1 MNGELIVMVEI
12 AGRRAAISAADVQS
26 VIELDQIYP
35 VPQAPAHVT
44 GMTAMRSQ
52 SLTVIDCRVALQQ
65 ISDLDHGERAPV
77 VEVDGHLYA
86 LQVDLVDD
94 VIPAQSDITPVK
106 GGFGENWQ
114 HAARGMVE
122 TDRGPA
128 LLIDIHAL
136 VAGPQSAV
144 AA

>member
-1 MNGELIVMVEI
+1 MGELIVMIEI
-12 AGRRAAISAADVQS
+12 AGRRAAIPAVEVQS

-44 GMTAMRSQ
+44 GLTAMRSQ
-52 SLTVIDCRVALQQ
+52 SLTVIDCHRALQQ
-65 ISDLDHGERAPV
+65 SGDASHGERSPV
-77 VEVDGHLYA
+77 VEIGGHLYA

-94 VIPAQSDITPVK
+94 VIPAQSEIMPIK

-114 HAARGMVE
+114 RVARGMVE

-128 LLIDIHAL
+128 LLIDIKAL
-136 VAGPQSAV
+136 VAGPQFAH